1 MYDRPVA
8 NLLISREGPGHA
20 LIRSVDPFDTLE
32 IHRIERS
39 RWQDAPEQPGVYLLH
54 GVNGEGKLTV
64 YIGMSTSSIKAR
76 IRSHHV
82 NPAKNWFGVLFAV
95 PVANA
100 LLCPAIEAEL
110 IGQVTEAGVVD
121 VIANVA
127 DEARLRGA
135 DDVHI
140 EPAVEK
146 IRDGLQ
152 LVLGSDIFTADDVV
166 DLGATDAPLDRVPR
180 LARAYRGQAAQAR
193 SRTDRDLED
202 ATHAYV
208 GAGILAWG
216 RFEADEPDTRFRVL
230 AGSTW
235 RATTLDP
242 NAATYDSQIKLK
254 ESQEELTRAGVL
266 DAASMTFPADHVFD
280 NWSMATRIISGKP
293 TYAGAYHWQLLTQF
307 IDRPVAIAEPVWVAL
322 SNGDTRSSSPKP
334 KGREV
339 ANAIAP
345 DGRAKTRKR

>member
-1 MYDRPVA
+1 MA

-39 RWQDAPEQPGVYLLH
+39 RWQVAPEQPGIYLLH
-54 GVNGEGKLTV
+54 GVSQDGKLTV
-64 YIGMSTSSIKAR
+64 YVGMSTTSIRAR

-127 DEARLRGA
+127 DESRLRGTE
-135 DDVHI
+135 DVHI

-146 IRDGLQ
+146 IREGLQ
-152 LVLGSDIFTADDVV
+152 LVLGSDIFTADEAV
-166 DLGATDAPLDRVPR
+166 DLGTTDDPIERVPR
-180 LARAYRGQAAQAR
+180 LARAYRGGASEAR
-193 SRTDRDLED
+193 PRTDRDPDE
-202 ATHAYV
+202 ATHSYT
-208 GAGILAWG
+208 GAGIVAWG

-230 AGSTW
+230 GGSTW
-235 RATTLDP
+235 RATIVDP
-242 NAATYDSQIKLK
+242 AAVTSAAQIKLQ
-254 ESQEELTRAGVL
+254 ESQLELVKAGVL
-266 DAASMTFPADHVFD
+266 DAGTMTFSSDHTFE
-280 NWSMATRIISGKP
+280 NWSVATRIVSGKP
-293 TYAGAYHWQLLTQF
+293 TYAGAYHWQVL
-307 IDRPVAIAEPVWVAL
+307 A
-322 SNGDTRSSSPKP
+322 
-334 KGREV
+334 
-339 ANAIAP
+339 
-345 DGRAKTRKR
+345 